1 MAEFILSLSDNPLIL
16 LFLINIL
23 LFIVGMFLDAGP
35 AIIILGP
42 ILGPIFVDLGV
53 HPVHFA
59 IIMSVNLTVGLATPP
74 MGLVLFVASTVSG
87 EKVETIAK
95 AILPFLAVEVLVI
108 FLITYFPFISMTIPR
123 LTGFV
128 NDGSQGCRS
137 DQSIGRL
144 FMLKGLTTAAMAAAI
159 LAGSALASFAASH
172 ADFMIRATANS
183 NENDEDYDGL
193 IVFKNYVEAASNGKI
208 AVELFIGTQLCSKG
222 AECIQ
227 GVADGSIDVYISTSG
242 GAAGI
247 FPYVQV
253 LDLPYLMSDDRV
265 AETVLAGRFHPKLR
279 DMALEDSGGQV
290 RLMTIGNT
298 GGWRNFAN
306 TKRRVQQPADM
317 EGLKIRTV
325 VADLPQELVRALG
338 ASPTPI
344 PWPELFTSFQTGVVE
359 GSKNGITDIMGMKF
373 PDAGLQY
380 VTLDGHAY
388 MGALWWM
395 NNEKFLAMPEDLRRV
410 VVDGFY
416 QLQQATFAS
425 PKRKSIQAYADF
437 VAGGGDLYV
446 PTPEEKAA
454 FKSAAAPVYDWF
466 KANVDRGDA
475 IFSALTEAVAAAEAD
490 IDGGRMM
497 DLK

>member
-1 MAEFILSLSDNPLIL
+1 
-16 LFLINIL
+16 
-23 LFIVGMFLDAGP
+23 
-35 AIIILGP
+35 
-42 ILGPIFVDLGV
+42 
-53 HPVHFA
+53 
-59 IIMSVNLTVGLATPP
+59 
-74 MGLVLFVASTVSG
+74 
-87 EKVETIAK
+87 
-95 AILPFLAVEVLVI
+95 
-108 FLITYFPFISMTIPR
+108 
-123 LTGFV
+123 
-128 NDGSQGCRS
+128 
-137 DQSIGRL
+137 
-144 FMLKGLTTAAMAAAI
+144 MLKTMIKSVAISALMAGAAMTASAADYT
-159 LAGSALASFAASH
+159 L
-172 ADFMIRATANS
+172 RATANS

-193 IVFKNYVEAASNGKI
+193 IVFKNYVEAASNGAI
-208 AVELFIGTQLCSKG
+208 EVELFIGTQLCSNG
-222 AECIQ
+222 AECLQ
-227 GVADGSIDVYISTSG
+227 GVSDGTIDINISTSG
-242 GAAGI
+242 GAAGL

-253 LDLPYLMSDDRV
+253 LDLPYLMADDRV
-265 AETVLAGRFHPKLR
+265 AEHVMSGDFTRTMR
-279 DMALEDSGGQV
+279 DMALEDSGGTI

-306 TKRRVQQPADM
+306 TQRRIQNPSDM

-395 NNEKFLAMPEDLRRV
+395 SNETFMGMPDDLKTV

-416 QLQQATFAS
+416 GLQQATFAS

-446 PTPEEKAA
+446 PTPAQKAA
-454 FKSAAAPVYDWF
+454 FKDAAAPVYDWF
-466 KANVDRGDA
+466 KSNVTRGEA
-475 IFSALTEAVAAAEAD
+475 IFDALTSAVAEAD
-490 IDGGRMM
+490 ADIAAARAA
-497 DLK
+497 DLN

>member
-1 MAEFILSLSDNPLIL
+1 MKAG
-16 LFLINIL
+16 FLK
-23 LFIVGMFLDAGP
+23 
-35 AIIILGP
+35 
-42 ILGPIFVDLGV
+42 
-53 HPVHFA
+53 
-59 IIMSVNLTVGLATPP
+59 AT
-74 MGLVLFVASTVSG
+74 LV
-87 EKVETIAK
+87 
-95 AILPFLAVEVLVI
+95 
-108 FLITYFPFISMTIPR
+108 
-123 LTGFV
+123 
-128 NDGSQGCRS
+128 
-137 DQSIGRL
+137 
-144 FMLKGLTTAAMAAAI
+144 AAMMAVTGVAQAA
-159 LAGSALASFAASH
+159 
-172 ADFMIRATANS
+172 DYTIRATANS

-193 IVFKNYVEAASNGKI
+193 IVFKNYVESASNGAI

-222 AECIQ
+222 AECLQ

-253 LDLPYLMSDDRV
+253 LDLPYLMADDRV
-265 AETVLAGRFHPKLR
+265 AEHVLSGDFTRTMR
-279 DMALEDSGGQV
+279 DMALDDSGGKI

-306 TKRRVQQPADM
+306 TKRRVQNPGDM
-317 EGLKIRTV
+317 AGLKIRTV

-395 NNEKFLAMPEDLRRV
+395 SNDTFTAMPEEMRRV
-410 VVDGFY
+410 VVDGFA

-446 PTPEEKAA
+446 PTPAEKAA
-454 FKSAAAPVYDWF
+454 FKDAAAPVYDWF
-466 KANVDRGDA
+466 KSNVDGCDK
-475 IFSALTEAVAAAEAD
+475 IFNALTSAVADAEAD
-490 IDGGRMM
+490 INDGRKK
-497 DLK
+497 DLM

>member
-1 MAEFILSLSDNPLIL
+1 
-16 LFLINIL
+16 
-23 LFIVGMFLDAGP
+23 
-35 AIIILGP
+35 
-42 ILGPIFVDLGV
+42 
-53 HPVHFA
+53 
-59 IIMSVNLTVGLATPP
+59 
-74 MGLVLFVASTVSG
+74 
-87 EKVETIAK
+87 
-95 AILPFLAVEVLVI
+95 
-108 FLITYFPFISMTIPR
+108 
-123 LTGFV
+123 
-128 NDGSQGCRS
+128 
-137 DQSIGRL
+137 
-144 FMLKGLTTAAMAAAI
+144 MLKLTFKAMMAAA
-159 LAGSALASFAASH
+159 ALMGATAMTAT
-172 ADFMIRATANS
+172 AQDYTIRATANS

-193 IVFKNYVEAASNGKI
+193 VVFKNFVESASNGTV
-208 AVELFIGTQLCSKG
+208 AVELYIGTQLCANG
-222 AECIQ
+222 AECLQ

-253 LDLPYLMSDDRV
+253 LDLPYLMANDRV
-265 AETVLAGRFHPKLR
+265 AENVLAGDFTRKMR
-279 DMALEDSGGQV
+279 EMAMADSDGAI

-306 TKRRVQQPADM
+306 TKRVVRNPGDL

-395 NNEKFLAMPEDLRRV
+395 NNEKFLSMPEELRRV
-410 VVDGFY
+410 IVDGFAD
-416 QLQQATFAS
+416 LQQATFAS

-437 VAGGGDLYV
+437 VAGGGSLYV
-446 PTPEEKAA
+446 PTPAEKAEFRA
-454 FKSAAAPVYDWF
+454 AAAPVYDWF
-466 KANVDRGDA
+466 KGNVTGGGEIFDA
-475 IFSALTEAVAAAEAD
+475 LVSAVADAEAD
-490 IDGGRMM
+490 IAASLAS
-497 DLK
+497 DLN